1 MRKLFVL
8 VLFAL
13 LFVSCN
19 EKTYTCK
26 FEVVN
31 RLNDVCDTVHFETEI
46 ISNHEAIWTRS
57 WYENGRT
64 NIKIGSDDFIS
75 NVKTIW
81 QNNGEA
87 NVINFHC
94 VEKN

>member
-8 VLFAL
+8 VLFTL

-19 EKTYTCK
+19 KKTYTCK
-26 FEVVN
+26 FELVN

-46 ISNHEAIWTRS
+46 ISKHETIWIRS
-57 WYENGRT
+57 YYENGGT
-64 NIKIGSDDFIS
+64 CIVIGSDDLA
-75 NVKTIW
+75 NNRQTIW
-81 QNNGEA
+81 QNYGEA

-94 VEKN
+94 AEKN

>member
-8 VLFAL
+8 LLFAL

-19 EKTYTCK
+19 KKTYTCK

-31 RLNDVCDTVHFETEI
+31 RLNDVCDTVQFETEI
-46 ISNHEAIWTRS
+46 ISNHETIWIHS
-57 WYENGRT
+57 YYENDRT
-64 NIKIGSDDFIS
+64 IIKIGSDDFVS

-81 QNNGEA
+81 QNKGES
-87 NVINFHC
+87 NIINFYC